1 MIEPGSMK
9 RHFGCCANW
18 RCSSGRGA
26 VLLAMTSRVEMPA
39 DDLLAGERLRVV
51 ALNLRKLN
59 A

>member
-1 MIEPGSMK
+1 
-9 RHFGCCANW
+9 
-18 RCSSGRGA
+18 
-26 VLLAMTSRVEMPA
+26 MTSRVEMPA